1 MIMMMM
7 MIPCSKES
15 FFIYYRWKFYKY
27 NTIPEK
33 VTFKLVAQGN
43 KLENGKNKFDSFFLF
58 LPYLKKK
65 KQKKTVRGKK
75 K

>member
-7 MIPCSKES
+7 ILCSKKS
-15 FFIYYRWKFYKY
+15 FFIYYRSKFYKY

-43 KLENGKNKFDSFFLF
+43 KLENR
-58 LPYLKKK
+58 KKK
-65 KQKKTVRGKK
+65 V
-75 K
+75 